1 MPSVLEAMQAA
12 LAARQ
17 PRERQK
23 PETNAERA
31 ARFYSSLPWRR
42 LRLEIIKRDGGRCAA
57 CGASPADGTTVL
69 NVDHIEPLS
78 RAWERRLDPTNLQTL
93 CGACNHGK
101 LDGPAHDFRPGPTL
115 VVDNAA

>member
-1 MPSVLEAMQAA
+1 MPSVAETAAAAEEARAQ
-12 LAARQ
+12 
-17 PRERQK
+17 RERREGTQ
-23 PETNAERA
+23 AERA
-31 ARFYSSLPWRR
+31 KRFYSSLPWRR
-42 LRLEIIKRDGGRCAA
+42 LRLEIIKRDGGRCVA

-101 LDGPAHDFRPGPTL
+101 LDGPAHDFRPVL
-115 VVDNAA
+115 VMTNDAV